1 MRPGMAVM
9 YMGASERREEADMSE
24 TQKQETVVAPV
35 DATTDIPS
43 TQKSPDA
50 APVDRVAELEAEL
63 EKERTAA
70 TDFMQRW
77 QRAQA
82 DYSNFRRRTE
92 QERDQQQKLY
102 RAQGL
107 AILLPALD
115 TLERAFATLPE
126 TLRSY
131 SWIESVALVQL
142 QLEGTLRNAGVEPIE
157 VEVGAAFDPRRH
169 EAIGEVE
176 SMEVPAGRVAAVIQ
190 RGYALGDLLLRP
202 TLVQL
207 SRGAVE
213 DGEPKANETAGG
225 PGP

>member
-1 MRPGMAVM
+1 
-9 YMGASERREEADMSE
+9 MSE
-24 TQKQETVVAPV
+24 TREPETAAAPV
-35 DATTDIPS
+35 DAAPDTPTT
-43 TQKSPDA
+43 QQSPDA
-50 APVDRVAELEAEL
+50 APVDRIAALEAEL

-82 DYSNFRRRTE
+82 DFSNFRRRTE

-126 TLRSY
+126 TLRGY
-131 SWIESVALVQL
+131 SWIEGVALVQL

-157 VEVGAAFDPRRH
+157 VEVGATFDPRRH

-176 SMEVPAGRVAAVIQ
+176 SAEVPAGRVAAVIQ

-213 DGEPKANETAGG
+213 GGATKADATAGG

>member
-1 MRPGMAVM
+1 MDV
-9 YMGASERREEADMSE
+9 SEGREEDAEMSE
-24 TQKQETVVAPV
+24 MREPETAASPV
-35 DATTDIPS
+35 DTA
-43 TQKSPDA
+43 PDQQTPEA
-50 APVDRVAELEAEL
+50 APTDRVATLEAEL
-63 EKERTAA
+63 EKERAA
-70 TDFMQRW
+70 AIDYMQRW

-82 DYSNFRRRTE
+82 DLSNFRRRTE

-115 TLERAFATLPE
+115 TLERAFATLPA
-126 TLRSY
+126 TLRGY
-131 SWIESVALVQL
+131 SWIDGIALVQI

-157 VEVGAAFDPRRH
+157 VEVGAEFDPRRH
-169 EAIGEVE
+169 EAIGEIE
-176 SMEVPAGRVAAVIQ
+176 STEVPTGRIAAVIQ

-207 SRGAVE
+207 SRGAE
-213 DGEPKANETAGG
+213 AKEEATKADEVAGG

>member
-1 MRPGMAVM
+1 MDV
-9 YMGASERREEADMSE
+9 SERREEDAEMSE
-24 TQKQETVVAPV
+24 MREPE
-35 DATTDIPS
+35 ATTTPVEAASNVSSD
-43 TQKSPDA
+43 QQAPDA
-50 APVDRVAELEAEL
+50 APTDRAAALEAAV
-63 EKERTAA
+63 EKERAAA
-70 TDFMQRW
+70 TDYMQRW

-102 RAQGL
+102 RAQAL

-126 TLRSY
+126 TLRGY
-131 SWIESVALVQL
+131 SWIDGIALVQL
-142 QLEGTLRNAGVEPIE
+142 QLEGTLRGAGVEPIE
-157 VEVGAAFDPRRH
+157 VEVGAEFDPRRH

-176 SMEVPAGRVAAVIQ
+176 SVEVPAGRIAAVIQ

-207 SRGAVE
+207 SRGAVSQTE
-213 DGEPKANETAGG
+213 TTKADDSAGG

>member
-1 MRPGMAVM
+1 MDV
-9 YMGASERREEADMSE
+9 SERREEDAGMSE
-24 TQKQETVVAPV
+24 TREPEA
-35 DATTDIPS
+35 A
-43 TQKSPDA
+43 A
-50 APVDRVAELEAEL
+50 APVDTTPDQQTAETAPKDRVAALEAEL
-63 EKERTAA
+63 ERERAAA
-70 TDFMQRW
+70 TDYMQRW

-102 RAQGL
+102 RAQAL

-126 TLRSY
+126 TLRGY
-131 SWIESVALVQL
+131 SWIDGVALAQL
-142 QLEGTLRNAGVEPIE
+142 QLEGTLRGAGVEPIE
-157 VEVGAAFDPRRH
+157 IEVGAEFDPRRH
-169 EAIGEVE
+169 EAIGEIE
-176 SMEVPAGRVAAVIQ
+176 SVEVPAGRVAAVIQ

-207 SRGAVE
+207 SRGAASPAE
-213 DGEPKANETAGG
+213 TTKADDAAGG

>member
-1 MRPGMAVM
+1 
-9 YMGASERREEADMSE
+9 
-24 TQKQETVVAPV
+24 VA
-35 DATTDIPS
+35 T
-43 TQKSPDA
+43 
-50 APVDRVAELEAEL
+50 LEAEL
-63 EKERTAA
+63 EKERAA
-70 TDFMQRW
+70 AIDYMQRW

-82 DYSNFRRRTE
+82 DLSNFRRRTE

-115 TLERAFATLPE
+115 TLERAFATLPA
-126 TLRSY
+126 TLRGY
-131 SWIESVALVQL
+131 SWIDGIALVQI

-157 VEVGAAFDPRRH
+157 VEVGAEFDPRRH
-169 EAIGEVE
+169 EAIGEIE
-176 SMEVPAGRVAAVIQ
+176 STEVPTGRIAAVIQ

-207 SRGAVE
+207 SRGAE
-213 DGEPKANETAGG
+213 AKEEATKADEVAGG

>member
-1 MRPGMAVM
+1 MDV
-9 YMGASERREEADMSE
+9 SERREEDAGMSE
-24 TQKQETVVAPV
+24 TREPEA
-35 DATTDIPS
+35 A
-43 TQKSPDA
+43 A
-50 APVDRVAELEAEL
+50 APVDTTPDQQTAETAPKDRVAALEAEL
-63 EKERTAA
+63 ERERAAA
-70 TDFMQRW
+70 TDYMQRW

-102 RAQGL
+102 HAQAL

-115 TLERAFATLPE
+115 TLERAFATLPK
-126 TLRSY
+126 TLRGY
-131 SWIESVALVQL
+131 SWIDGVALVQL

-157 VEVGAAFDPRRH
+157 VTVGAEFDPRRH

-176 SMEVPAGRVAAVIQ
+176 SSEVPVGRIVAVIQ
-190 RGYALGDLLLRP
+190 RGYTLGDLLLRP

-207 SRGAVE
+207 SRGGAT
-213 DGEPKANETAGG
+213 DTSATKADEIAGG

>member
-1 MRPGMAVM
+1 MDV
-9 YMGASERREEADMSE
+9 SERREEDAGMSE
-24 TQKQETVVAPV
+24 TREPEA
-35 DATTDIPS
+35 
-43 TQKSPDA
+43 DA
-50 APVDRVAELEAEL
+50 APVDTTPDQQTAETAPKDRVAALEAEL
-63 EKERTAA
+63 ERERAAA
-70 TDFMQRW
+70 TDYMQRW

-102 RAQGL
+102 RAQAL

-126 TLRSY
+126 TLRGY
-131 SWIESVALVQL
+131 SWIDGVALAQL
-142 QLEGTLRNAGVEPIE
+142 QLEGTLRGAGVEPIE
-157 VEVGAAFDPRRH
+157 IEVGAEFDPRRH
-169 EAIGEVE
+169 EAIGEIE
-176 SMEVPAGRVAAVIQ
+176 SVEVPAGRVAAVIQ

-207 SRGAVE
+207 SRGAASPAE
-213 DGEPKANETAGG
+213 TTKADDAAGG